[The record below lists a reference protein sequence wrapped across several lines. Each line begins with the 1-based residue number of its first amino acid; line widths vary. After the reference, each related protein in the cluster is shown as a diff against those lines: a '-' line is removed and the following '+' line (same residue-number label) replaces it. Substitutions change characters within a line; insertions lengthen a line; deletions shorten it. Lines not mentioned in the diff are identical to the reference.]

1 MRKGSTILPGLLFI
15 LVTITM
21 ACMPGSTRST
31 AELPGGPV
39 QVSEEA
45 ARRLENKVT
54 QALQQGPSSQFNLTI
69 TDEELTSWV
78 ALRVATDAESMIS
91 DAQIRFT
98 QGKVFAA
105 VTVVGVLPVRLRTT
119 LVSAVTVVN
128 DRVQFEIQKSS
139 AGPFPVPGFL
149 LEALSQM
156 INETLLEA
164 QLDVQVTQIEILE
177 SKILIAGRI
186 RTTTL

>member
-1 MRKGSTILPGLLFI
+1 MHKGHTILPGLLLV

-21 ACMPGSTRST
+21 ACMPGTASPT

-39 QVSEEA
+39 QISDEA

-78 ALRVATDAESMIS
+78 ALRVATDSESMIA
-91 DAQIRFT
+91 DPQIRFT

-105 VTVVGVLPVRLRTT
+105 VTVVGVLPVKLRTT
-119 LVSAVTVVN
+119 LVSSVTVVD

-139 AGPFPVPGFL
+139 AGPLPVPGFI
-149 LEALSQM
+149 LEALSQT
-156 INETLLEA
+156 INATLLEA
-164 QLDVQVTQIEILE
+164 QLDVQINQIEILE
-177 SKILIAGRI
+177 SKIIIAGRI
-186 RTTTL
+186 RTTTS